1 MRGTTNVTLI
11 IYNTTKMSD
20 DTRKILTKIIIDVI
34 LLCFVGFP
42 ILFFFLW
49 GTPYKRGFF
58 CDDESLKHPFKDSTV
73 KSYMLYL
80 YGIVLPVLAIILTEY
95 FRARRK
101 GDTRRFRIFD
111 LNIPDWITNSYNN
124 IGIFGFGAAATQLVV
139 DIAKYQIGR
148 LRPHF
153 FDVCE
158 PRMLDGTTC
167 QDPVNHG
174 KYHLDFTCDGETQQ
188 TSTPRQIKEMRL
200 SFPSGHS
207 SFSAYT
213 MIYCAIYLH
222 ARMNW
227 EGSKLLKHFFQY
239 LLVLITWY
247 TCLSR
252 ISDYKH
258 HWSDVLSGATLGV
271 VGALIT
277 SQFISDL
284 FAKHKSSLLPTTRY
298 ELTAPNPM
306 NHSN

>member
-1 MRGTTNVTLI
+1 
-11 IYNTTKMSD
+11 MSD
-20 DTRKILTKIIIDVI
+20 DTRKILAKVIIDVI
-34 LLCFVGFP
+34 LLCCVGFP

-80 YGIVLPVLAIILTEY
+80 YGIALPVIAIILTEY

-101 GDTRRFRIFD
+101 GDTRRYRLFD
-111 LNIPDWITNSYNN
+111 VNIPDWITNSYNN

-153 FDVCE
+153 FDVCK

-167 QDPVNHG
+167 QDPQNHG
-174 KYHLDFTCDGETQQ
+174 IYHLNFTCDGEEQG
-188 TSTPRQIKEMRL
+188 TSTARQIKEMRL

-247 TCLSR
+247 TSLSR

-258 HWSDVLSGATLGV
+258 HWSDVLAGASLGV
-271 VGALIT
+271 IGALIT

-284 FAKHKSSLLPTTRY
+284 FAKHKSSLLPTTRNNINNNSDGS
-298 ELTAPNPM
+298 TTPITR
-306 NHSN
+306 

>member
-1 MRGTTNVTLI
+1 
-11 IYNTTKMSD
+11 MSD
-20 DTRKILTKIIIDVI
+20 DTRRILTKVVIDVV
-34 LLCFVGFP
+34 LLCCVGFP

-49 GTPYKRGFF
+49 GSAYKRGFF
-58 CDDESLKHPFKDSTV
+58 CDDESLKHPFKESTV

-80 YGIVLPVLAIILTEY
+80 YGIVLPVVAIILTEF
-95 FRARRK
+95 FRAQRR
-101 GDTRRFRIFD
+101 GDTRRYRLFNIS
-111 LNIPDWITNSYNN
+111 IPDWISNSYNN
-124 IGIFGFGAAATQLVV
+124 IGVFGFGAAATQLVV

-153 FDVCE
+153 FDVCT
-158 PRMLDGTTC
+158 PQMLDGTTC
-167 QDPVNHG
+167 EDPKNHG
-174 KYHLDFTCDGETQQ
+174 KYHEHFSCTNER
-188 TSTPRQIKEMRL
+188 STERQIKEMRL

-227 EGSKLLKHFFQY
+227 DGSKLLKHFFQY

-247 TCLSR
+247 TSLSR

-258 HWSDVLSGATLGV
+258 HWSDVLAGATLGV
-271 VGALIT
+271 IGALIT

-284 FAKHKSSLLPTTRY
+284 FAKHKSSLLPTTTTRY
-298 ELTAPNPM
+298 ELTAPNPI
-306 NHSN
+306 NNSN

>member
-1 MRGTTNVTLI
+1 
-11 IYNTTKMSD
+11 MSD
-20 DTRKILTKIIIDVI
+20 DTRKVLTKIIIDII

-42 ILFFFLW
+42 ILFYFLW
-49 GTPYKRGFF
+49 GSPYERGFF
-58 CDDESLKHPFKDSTV
+58 CDDESLKHPFKESTV
-73 KSYMLYL
+73 KSYMLYF

-101 GDTRRFRIFD
+101 GDSRRFQIFE
-111 LNIPDWITNSYNN
+111 LSIPDWITNSYNN

-148 LRPHF
+148 FRPHF
-153 FDVCE
+153 LDVCKPE
-158 PRMLDGTTC
+158 FPDGTSC
-167 QDPVNHG
+167 DNPINIG
-174 KYHLDFTCDGETQQ
+174 KYQANFTCTNME
-188 TSTPRQIKEMRL
+188 STTRQIKEMRL

-227 EGSKLLKHFFQY
+227 AGSKLLKHFLQY
-239 LLVLITWY
+239 LLLLITWY

-258 HWSDVLSGATLGV
+258 HWSDVLAGATLGV
-271 VGALIT
+271 FGALIT

-284 FAKHKSSLLPTTRY
+284 FAKYKSSLLPTTRY
-298 ELTAPNPM
+298 ELTAPSAIN
-306 NHSN
+306 NSN

>member
-1 MRGTTNVTLI
+1 
-11 IYNTTKMSD
+11 MSD

-34 LLCFVGFP
+34 VLCFIGFP

-80 YGIVLPVLAIILTEY
+80 YGIVLPVFAIILTEY

-101 GDTRRFRIFD
+101 GDTRRYRLFD
-111 LNIPDWITNSYNN
+111 ISIPDWISNSYNN

-153 FDVCE
+153 FDVCV
-158 PRMLDGTTC
+158 PRMVDGTTC
-167 QDPVNHG
+167 QDPINQG
-174 KYHLDFTCDGETQQ
+174 RYHLDFKCDGETQE
-188 TSTPRQIKEMRL
+188 TSTARQIKEMRL

-258 HWSDVLSGATLGV
+258 HWSDVLAGATLGV
-271 VGALIT
+271 IGALIT

-284 FAKHKSSLLPTTRY
+284 FAKHKSTLLPTTRY

-306 NHSN
+306 NNSN